1 MLHSGLAVH
10 RGRTVLEL
18 AVELRRTLFLATPE
32 AQIVTNRVWRGRAL
46 TSWEALDAEPQD
58 DGASSPRIKPDADTA
73 EGAGQRAS
81 VLSYLTRARSSGRH
95 PAFWVYVWPLF
106 AAAVLPLL
114 ALAPPQMLRERIFK
128 QLYSPAERYWAA
140 QACYVCF
147 VILLLHLESCDSGPG
162 CGARMDLDLVL
173 VVWVGA
179 LVLAEAQAAWHVAR
193 ARALVGQPVFAALH
207 HHHMRNTYKR
217 LDLLGVLVAVAACAV
232 RVHSRYREAAPEN
245 NVRAAASLL
254 LWSRLLSM
262 LSIHEATGP
271 LLSSIRRMVEHDIS
285 RYCLMQVMTLITF
298 AAAFVS
304 LYNGEDSEA
313 GEYLGTPRSAVT
325 VLCEITLLVGEPHSG
340 NLWELV
346 ATSHHPNLGWVILAG
361 FAVFS
366 VLLLINLLIGLL
378 EQSYETVR
386 SKAELEYAHGR
397 TQEVLRAAALPV
409 VPPPFNLVQVPAAVV
424 HWIAEET
431 CCAARLRAAAY
442 LGNGRRSRRSSSSL
456 DGGDTATKSWA
467 ATPRQARAELFAR
480 AWDDVGWQPDP
491 AEGMEA
497 WKVHVIRELAASAR
511 HQAAAVVAL
520 RSLKEHAYESDE
532 LLRRATLALEGAAAR
547 IAAEQRHAAA
557 STAAPDAPLL

>member
-1 MLHSGLAVH
+1 MRSLSGAARASTRADTAARPPADLSVKLEQLACGLLRATPVGDTQQLLHTGLAAH
-10 RGRTVLEL
+10 CGRTVLEL

-32 AQIVTNRVWRGRAL
+32 AQIVTNHVWRGRAL
-46 TSWEALDAEPQD
+46 TSWEAALDEEPQD
-58 DGASSPRIKPDADTA
+58 DGASSPRIKPDADAA
-73 EGAGQRAS
+73 EGSGQRAG
-81 VLSYLTRARSSGRH
+81 VLSCLTRARSSGRH

-106 AAAVLPLL
+106 AAAALPLL
-114 ALAPPQMLRERIFK
+114 ALAPPQMLRERTFK
-128 QLYSPAERYWAA
+128 PLYSPAERYWAA
-140 QACYVCF
+140 QVCYVCF
-147 VILLLHLESCDSGPG
+147 VVLLLHLESCNTGPG
-162 CGARMDLDLVL
+162 CGARVDLDVLL

-193 ARALVGQPVFAALH
+193 ARALVGQPVFASLH
-207 HHHMRNTYKR
+207 HHHMRNMYKR
-217 LDLLGVLVAVAACAV
+217 LDLLGVLMAVAACAV
-232 RVHSRYREAAPEN
+232 RVHSRYREASPEN

-271 LLSSIRRMVEHDIS
+271 LLSSIRRMVAHDIS

-397 TQEVLRAAALPV
+397 TQEVR
-409 VPPPFNLVQVPAAVV
+409 
-424 HWIAEET
+424 
-431 CCAARLRAAAY
+431 
-442 LGNGRRSRRSSSSL
+442 G
-456 DGGDTATKSWA
+456 
-467 ATPRQARAELFAR
+467 
-480 AWDDVGWQPDP
+480 
-491 AEGMEA
+491 
-497 WKVHVIRELAASAR
+497 
-511 HQAAAVVAL
+511 
-520 RSLKEHAYESDE
+520 
-532 LLRRATLALEGAAAR
+532 LLMF
-547 IAAEQRHAAA
+547 
-557 STAAPDAPLL
+557 